1 MLYTRIYGTNKLKEV
16 KKYLRTGNIVFDYI
30 SSHWIF
36 VFMRLAPDMFQSIM
50 IDGLKTLLDFLG
62 LRPYPTLRIFAL
74 FIVCYFFSYY
84 FLSVFAKMFLQVF
97 EYKADSSIYIF
108 IVFAWI
114 IYLIQNSVRVVAYI
128 FGSKG
133 LFIPYIIVHLLL
145 SLMGAPICQLI
156 FVVYVAYALVG
167 SPSNLK
173 DLGLSFIFK
182 TVKSFFVDV
191 EIDTL
196 KSVASSNTTILGG
209 FDNLA
214 YLYGYRYFTFFIFML
229 FFFFKTIQGAIE
241 LKIRAIRTSISSTNA
256 YITATMLVIYFAKYL
271 NDEPVPTQEFT
282 IGKKASPEV
291 PAAQGLD
298 GATAAA
304 ASALASQIPGA
315 ASAVEGVLGSDG
327 AASAV
332 EGVLGSDGA
341 AAGLVQQIPGADGLT
356 NESPISTKDQ
366 TQDKNPVTAEGLRK
380 QISFLEKG
388 LPYGKVDYNLDIA
401 PLEERLKELEGK

>member
-1 MLYTRIYGTNKLKEV
+1 
-16 KKYLRTGNIVFDYI
+16 
-30 SSHWIF
+30 
-36 VFMRLAPDMFQSIM
+36 
-50 IDGLKTLLDFLG
+50 
-62 LRPYPTLRIFAL
+62 
-74 FIVCYFFSYY
+74 
-84 FLSVFAKMFLQVF
+84 MFLQVF

-128 FGSKG
+128 FGSMG

-282 IGKKASPEV
+282 IGKKANPEV

-298 GATAAA
+298 GAAAEIGQVEEA
-304 ASALASQIPGA
+304 YSNVQPNAYPFEPMPNTETNSSFFNIKNEASNPYSEPIP
-315 ASAVEGVLGSDG
+315 
-327 AASAV
+327 
-332 EGVLGSDGA
+332 
-341 AAGLVQQIPGADGLT
+341 QT
-356 NESPISTKDQ
+356 NNT
-366 TQDKNPVTAEGLRK
+366 TN
-380 QISFLEKG
+380 
-388 LPYGKVDYNLDIA
+388 YNITNQYQPHPFD
-401 PLEERLKELEGK
+401 R